1 MGITVIDRQ
10 ECLGAPCGSM
20 VFNKTSG
27 KYKMLFASVRCNYKC
42 ETCGFNP
49 EEQRRRL
56 NEGHYVTETI
66 THELHDDKMTKV
78 VDRITKPCRIL
89 KFKRRTD
96 NA

>member
-1 MGITVIDRQ
+1 MGVTATDRR
-10 ECLGAPCGSM
+10 EGLNAPCGYM
-20 VFNKTSG
+20 TFNKTLG

-56 NEGHYVTETI
+56 NEGHFVTQTI
-66 THELHDDKMTKV
+66 THELWNDSHTKV
-78 VDRITKPCRIL
+78 EDRITKPCKIL
-89 KFKRRTD
+89 KFKRREE